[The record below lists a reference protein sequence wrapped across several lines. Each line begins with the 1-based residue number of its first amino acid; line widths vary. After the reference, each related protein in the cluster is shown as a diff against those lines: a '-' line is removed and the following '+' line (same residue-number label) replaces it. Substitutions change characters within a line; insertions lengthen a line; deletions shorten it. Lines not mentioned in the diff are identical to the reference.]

1 MADATPEMLNATAQ
15 IVVALVA
22 ANKVPAADVPVLI
35 NTVYSALLHVDGA
48 PKALPQQPAVPIK
61 RSIQGDYL
69 VCLED
74 GAKLKV
80 MARYLKARFDL
91 TPAAYRAKWGL
102 PRDYPMV
109 APSHSIRLSKL
120 AKHLGLGTALRTTE
134 KPAPEAPYAPLAVEE
149 PIVPT
154 PEPKHTAANVFANFT
169 RGERPAVAL
178 SAAGNT
184 GRRRVAQ
191 QPMEVGRMQSSKAG

>member
-1 MADATPEMLNATAQ
+1 MLNATAQ

-120 AKHLGLGTALRTTE
+120 AKHLGLGDGVADDGETR
-134 KPAPEAPYAPLAVEE
+134 
-149 PIVPT
+149 
-154 PEPKHTAANVFANFT
+154 T
-169 RGERPAVAL
+169 RGAVR
-178 SAAGNT
+178 AAR
-184 GRRRVAQ
+184 GRGTDCAHSRA
-191 QPMEVGRMQSSKAG
+191 EAHSS